1 MSLVSDE
8 FLFVFVFLA
17 TLQYCSI
24 TLRTDVLSLTNHKS
38 PVSDAGVGQAPPGGR
53 EGIYWG
59 L

>member
-1 MSLVSDE
+1 MQ
-8 FLFVFVFLA
+8 
-17 TLQYCSI
+17 LQYKIAVSY
-24 TLRTDVLSLTNHKS
+24 LRTDELSLTNHKS